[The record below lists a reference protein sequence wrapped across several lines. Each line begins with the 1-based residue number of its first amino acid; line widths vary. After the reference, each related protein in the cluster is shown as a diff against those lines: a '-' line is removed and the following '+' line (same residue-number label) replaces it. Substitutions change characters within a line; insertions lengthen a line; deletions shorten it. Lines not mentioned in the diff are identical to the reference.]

1 MRELIKSLTSVEQH
15 HRYYIFNT
23 FTGKVLGKGQ
33 APLLYVLSVRVCPV
47 SRRQGWCFHHSCILA
62 FVCRQDFPAK
72 PAAKGLCRAC
82 FLILG
87 PNQVVGFA
95 FSGSPASLF
104 SLSLLCLPQPGIA
117 VFMTLPMRPSGWKMK
132 SASLMSCFGRGIL
145 QLIVILPLIWVIPI
159 CIIYTAGFVYTPRNA
174 QGACV
179 FRRENHP
186 RETLHH
192 QGQTCFLVYDLKAEN
207 VCPVLF
213 FPPVLCT
220 GHNSPFCA
228 CWIQRAA
235 FTRSLRSQ
243 KFRPEQGEK
252 CQSTDPQQVPSSTCK
267 ARSASGFTVLLPN
280 ALEHPL
286 DLAKSILL
294 IEENDNL
301 QTLMVCPFLSWIC
314 SGLRSGPMLIKRA
327 QSVRRSGEETINR
340 EQPCLQTVPGR
351 RFISDFAEGGWCSE
365 GLRSNMK

>member
-1 MRELIKSLTSVEQH
+1 MRELIKSLTAAEQH

-159 CIIYTAGFVYTPRNA
+159 CIIYTAGFVYTPRSA
-174 QGACV
+174 QGTCV

-186 RETLHH
+186 RETPQH

-207 VCPVLF
+207 VCPVFFSPLCFVQAITHPSVLAGFRGLHLQGHSGARNSDLSKGRNAKAQIHSRCLAAPAKLAQHLALLF
-213 FPPVLCT
+213 CSQMLLNTPWIWQ
-220 GHNSPFCA
+220 SPYC
-228 CWIQRAA
+228 
-235 FTRSLRSQ
+235 
-243 KFRPEQGEK
+243 
-252 CQSTDPQQVPSSTCK
+252 
-267 ARSASGFTVLLPN
+267 
-280 ALEHPL
+280 
-286 DLAKSILL
+286 
-294 IEENDNL
+294 
-301 QTLMVCPFLSWIC
+301 
-314 SGLRSGPMLIKRA
+314 
-327 QSVRRSGEETINR
+327 
-340 EQPCLQTVPGR
+340 
-351 RFISDFAEGGWCSE
+351 
-365 GLRSNMK
+365 